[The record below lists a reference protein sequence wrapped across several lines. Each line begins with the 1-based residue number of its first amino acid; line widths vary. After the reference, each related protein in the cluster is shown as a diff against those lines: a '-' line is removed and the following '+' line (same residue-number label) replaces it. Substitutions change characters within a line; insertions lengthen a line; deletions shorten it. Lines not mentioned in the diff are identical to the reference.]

1 MDILCDDLEFPEGPV
16 AMPDGSIVLVEIKGE
31 RLTRVAA
38 NGAREVILDLPGG
51 PNGAALGPDGKI
63 YICNNGGFVWRTVM
77 GQTISGHAA
86 KDYKG
91 GSIQRVD
98 LETRTV
104 ETLFT
109 HVGYKRLK
117 GPNDLVFD
125 RAGGFWFTDHGKDYD
140 EVRDH
145 GGLYYVAPGAREIAE
160 AVFPMQ
166 APNGVG
172 LSPEEKTVYVAETF
186 TSRLWAFDLE
196 GPGRLAP
203 SAFPIPGRVVAN
215 LPGLQLLDSL
225 AVEAD
230 GSICVAT
237 LLNGGVTRFLADGS
251 ATEHVALPDLFPT
264 NLCFAGADM
273 QDAYVTLSGTGRL
286 GKMRWPR
293 PGLAL
298 NRLRQA

>member
-1 MDILCDDLEFPEGPV
+1 MEILAEGLEFPEGPV
-16 AMPDGSIVLVEIKGE
+16 ILPDGTVILVEIK
-31 RLTRVAA
+31 RQTLTRILP
-38 NGAREVILDLPGG
+38 GGRRETIVELPGG

-63 YICNNGGFVWRTVM
+63 YVCNNGGFEWRTIM

-86 KDYKG
+86 RDYKG

-98 LETRTV
+98 LATRTV
-104 ETLFT
+104 ETLFS
-109 HVGYKRLK
+109 HVGKKRLK

-125 RAGGFWFTDHGKDYD
+125 AEGGFWFTDHGKDYE

-172 LSPEEKTVYVAETF
+172 LSPDGKTVYVAETF

-196 GPGRLAP
+196 APGRIAP

-215 LPGLQLLDSL
+215 LPGMQLLDSL

-237 LLNGGVTRFLADGS
+237 LLNGGITRFLADGS
-251 ATEHVALPDLFPT
+251 GTEHTALPDLFVT
-264 NLCFAGADM
+264 NLCFGGADLR
-273 QDAYVTLSGTGRL
+273 DAYVTLSGTGKL
-286 GKMRWPR
+286 AKIRWQR
-293 PGLAL
+293 PGLKL
-298 NRLRQA
+298 NAAGP